1 MFWRLSDLHNFGNQ
15 PVVYIVVIPAGG
27 PVSADIQYLHFPV
40 PGIENRTGRAA
51 GFAVEVTNQHRGVVE
66 HRPVA
71 VDIIPGGRLA
81 VVQAPAVI
89 RFVHDLVV

>member
-1 MFWRLSDLHNFGNQ
+1 MFWRLSDLHNLRDQ
-15 PVVYIVVIPAGG
+15 PVVYVVVIPACG

-40 PGIENRTGRAA
+40 PGLGNRTGRAA

-71 VDIIPGGRLA
+71 VDIVPVGRIA
-81 VVQAPAVI
+81 VVQANAVI
-89 RFVHDLVV
+89 R